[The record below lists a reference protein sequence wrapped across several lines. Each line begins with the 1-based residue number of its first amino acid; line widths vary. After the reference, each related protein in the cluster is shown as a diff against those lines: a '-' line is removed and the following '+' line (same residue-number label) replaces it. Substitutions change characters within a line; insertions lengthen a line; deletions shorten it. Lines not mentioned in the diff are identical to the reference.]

1 MQHIMLSDEIT
12 IEETGKLWYTIK
24 GTISIGNLNST
35 RKELTFMN
43 LEYVHKILNKKILE
57 NKNIVK
63 ICLDDFELSIQD
75 TCDFIQSAKKELTK
89 EGYKIYSSGE
99 KYLFK
104 NKTYKVQNGE
114 IIVAIK

>member
-1 MQHIMLSDEIT
+1 MQYIMSNDGIT

-24 GTISIGNLNST
+24 GTILIGNLNST

-63 ICLDDFELSIQD
+63 ICLDDF
-75 TCDFIQSAKKELTK
+75 QSAKKELTK

>member
-1 MQHIMLSDEIT
+1 MQYIMSNDGIT

-24 GTISIGNLNST
+24 GTILIGNLNST

-57 NKNIVK
+57 NK

>member
-1 MQHIMLSDEIT
+1 MQYIMSNNGIT

-104 NKTYKVQNGE
+104 NKTYTVQNGE